1 MSDKRTYIT
10 PIGTAFF
17 PHLRTPEEFE
27 GNEIGYTCKII
38 LSKEETDNL
47 ENFLL
52 KELEAA
58 KQSEEFKG
66 KKWSSEPS
74 MGTGETKDGETYFK
88 FKKKASYVS
97 KKTREVVHTTV
108 PIFDSKGKP
117 LPKDIEIGNG
127 SRVRVA
133 YSILPFHMSKV
144 NNGLSLRLEAVQV
157 IELRQ
162 YGANAENFGFKEE
175 EGYSAPEQESSV
187 FDDGAGEGDF

>member
-38 LSKEETDNL
+38 L
-47 ENFLL
+47 
-52 KELEAA
+52 
-58 KQSEEFKG
+58 
-66 KKWSSEPS
+66 S

-175 EGYSAPEQESSV
+175 EGYSAPEQESNV
-187 FDDGAGEGDF
+187 FDDGAAEGDF